1 MGTVVFVLCSEGS
14 VVASLE
20 TQFVKK
26 DTTGAEVVERV
37 RDVLTTVVKTG
48 QLPAPPG
55 ETPLKTVVTALP
67 QVAEIPDGVQSKC
80 FAEASRGLCSY
91 NEN

>member
-1 MGTVVFVLCSEGS
+1 MIAVVFVLCSEGS

-26 DTTGAEVVERV
+26 DTTGTEVVERV

-48 QLPAPPG
+48 QLPAPPD
-55 ETPLKTVVTALP
+55 ESFTPLKTVVTALP
-67 QVAEIPDGVQSKC
+67 HVAQIPDGAQSKC
-80 FAEASRGLCSY
+80 FAEASIG
-91 NEN
+91 